1 MPSDDSSA
9 ERRAIRKPSLIFRFI
24 KCLIIAVAVVAG
36 TIAAVVYF
44 NVYLPQGTGPAGPD
58 VPLEPF
64 KHVWSN
70 RKVMLLGIGD
80 SITAGYGARE
90 GFSYFD
96 RLVKNPAPDSRSPR
110 GEAEGPARLAEDDES
125 RRASRGGG
133 DSPDMPG
140 KNLSTVFPNLETQN
154 LAVSGSTSFEH
165 YEVIKSLQS
174 RPNDV
179 FVIVVMTTGGND
191 LIHNYGQRP
200 PEEGAMYG
208 ASYTQAKP
216 WIDNFELRL
225 DEMLT
230 HLHKIFPGGCQIF
243 LANIYDPTDGT
254 GNTSAWL
261 TGLPAWPD
269 AERILLAY
277 NATLSKFADKYKY
290 VHLVDIHKPFLGHGI
305 HCRKFWIK
313 HYHRDDP
320 TYWFYLNIEDPS
332 ERGYDAIRRLFL
344 NEMVKVFAG
353 EKGS

>member
-1 MPSDDSSA
+1 MS
-9 ERRAIRKPSLIFRFI
+9 
-24 KCLIIAVAVVAG
+24 
-36 TIAAVVYF
+36 
-44 NVYLPQGTGPAGPD
+44 
-58 VPLEPF
+58 
-64 KHVWSN
+64 
-70 RKVMLLGIGD
+70 
-80 SITAGYGARE
+80 
-90 GFSYFD
+90 
-96 RLVKNPAPDSRSPR
+96 
-110 GEAEGPARLAEDDES
+110 
-125 RRASRGGG
+125 
-133 DSPDMPG
+133 G

-174 RPNDV
+174 QPQDV
-179 FVIVVMTTGGND
+179 LGIVVMTTGGND
-191 LIHNYGQRP
+191 LIHNYGQMP

-230 HLHKIFPGGCQIF
+230 HLRKIFPGGCQIF
-243 LANIYDPTDGT
+243 LANIYDPSDGT
-254 GNTSAWL
+254 GNTGAWL

-277 NATLSKFADKYKY
+277 NATLSKFAAKYKY

-313 HYHRDDP
+313 HYRRDDP

-332 ERGYDAIRRLFL
+332 ERGYDAIRRVFL
-344 NEMVKVFAG
+344 IEMAKVFIEENAFA
-353 EKGS
+353 ETKQTLHSNY

>member
-9 ERRAIRKPSLIFRFI
+9 KTPAARKPSWIFRFI
-24 KCLIIAVAVVAG
+24 KCLMYAIAVVAG
-36 TIAAVVYF
+36 AIASIIYF
-44 NVYLPQGTGPAGPD
+44 NVYLPQGTGPAGPN
-58 VPLEPF
+58 VPAEPF
-64 KHVWSN
+64 KHVWNN

-96 RLVKNPAPDSRSPR
+96 RLVKNSA
-110 GEAEGPARLAEDDES
+110 
-125 RRASRGGG
+125 G
-133 DSPDMPG
+133 DSPDMSG

-174 RPNDV
+174 QPKDV
-179 FVIVVMTTGGND
+179 FGIVVMTTGGND
-191 LIHNYGQRP
+191 LIHNYGQMP

-243 LANIYDPTDGT
+243 LANIYDPTDAT

-261 TGLPAWPD
+261 TGLPPWPD

-277 NATLSKFADKYKY
+277 NATLSKFVDKYKY

-313 HYHRDDP
+313 HYHSDDP

-353 EKGS
+353 EKTPDPFSD